1 MPVVSIEIDC
11 TPKCR
16 STTHYLDLIRVAS
29 QSISI
34 PIILNYICRCGNC
47 AKGHDK
53 YGRTLIQVCSALS
66 NKWPIIDW
74 LLKQKKVDINTKNL
88 ESGYTALH
96 YSVFYGRIDNSVNL
110 IKAGANTSLL
120 DYDHMTYIDHVIRDT
135 YIETSSELL
144 DIGKFLCLLINN
156 IKSIVIIFFFSK
168 SKESYEVYT
177 MGENTNGNLGH
188 TQSTAKK
195 VPELID
201 IFRRDSICIKKV
213 KMDKYHTLFLSDNG
227 SVYSCG
233 IGVGGRLGH
242 DNEDAVLIPKQII
255 AMETIKEIEQDRCID
270 IAVTR
275 DCSYFLTEKG
285 CLWSCGL
292 NNYHQLGHPGVV
304 KLLIPTKIQFRQ
316 IKDKKVTHIACGR
329 FHVALIVD
337 DSQLFTFGLNA
348 GHLGHIK
355 GNDLYIQQP
364 LLVTKFNSQ
373 SEHVQKLV
381 CNDYTIICYTNKGD
395 IYVLNDYKY
404 RKIVKH
410 VLNVTEI
417 AVVGGKLESNGI
429 LDEENI
435 DDDLKVFYVQSKKL
449 YLYHEREST
458 NNRAKLCLWTTKQ
471 RLTIEQIVAGTN
483 AVIFS
488 TNTGQV
494 YTASLDKLS
503 NINKKIEHDS
513 SSNLIYDER
522 AYQYLTPSPIPL
534 LHRCRALTT
543 DRTGRSLAALQY
555 HPTTHLIAYPRQ
567 PESNFHENLLDLF
580 NEAEHMHDIILEINN
595 NQTFPAHKYILSMR
609 SSYFRELLY
618 KKQIDKLI
626 IINNT
631 NTLINPEIFQLILEY
646 IYTDKCPWLHFIR
659 KIKTRNE
666 HEYEIYLAQMKNI
679 DDDIDDHRYFA
690 RIRQQSTLNTG
701 NHHHHHQKHGTKSK
715 KKKKSDL
722 SNEFMI
728 EQQSEEELNNGL
740 EHLIELAKLFQL
752 HNLRKRLETIKQ
764 SRQKNS
770 NILDESIGEIKQ
782 RYYYTREALTDLHDV
797 TIISEDGKKISC
809 HKCILTCRLDYF
821 RSMFLADW
829 MESQNNSELK
839 MALPSDLLE
848 IVIDYLYTDT
858 IYNKFTIEQLCQIL
872 VLSNQLLIERLK
884 QICEFHIANLVT
896 FRDAVELLQFSVTYN
911 AEQLKAFVQQF
922 ICRNMATFLE
932 ARLLDNLD
940 NELLIDLT
948 KSYRNLLDC
957 MNYRMITPYNDCP
970 SLDDIFI
977 DLDLLEN
984 LSLDI
989 DETTTSAIKKQ
1000 QSQQK
1005 RKQQNKLRTSE
1016 SENINKSSPSV
1027 SIENTPIVTTT
1038 PSRSKIPE
1046 EEKWT
1051 SVSSKKTSKSSK
1063 NVQAPNISINTQV
1076 VSPVRPI
1083 IPGAVYTQQE
1093 ADKLAAAKKAAD
1105 QEMHMN
1111 KSVIKTPSP
1120 QQITKSSVIT
1130 KDELSSKNPW
1140 KTTNV
1145 TSPIPLKP
1153 MISLE
1158 KEMNVSKKTT
1168 TTPRAIPTIQSTRT
1182 IPIVQPSPS
1191 QHDTIN
1197 PWSTLATSPTSFAY
1211 SNISM
1216 ASSPPM
1222 SFKHIQD
1229 QETRAHE
1236 ALRQITNKSLEKIQ
1250 TEELAIQALHR
1261 LYKSDQE
1268 FDMLITIERVLPE
1281 IANPIWPRTCTT
1293 TVSSTSSLS
1302 SPNLISI
1309 TQKKGQ
1315 K

>member
-1 MPVVSIEIDC
+1 MPVASVEIDC

-16 STTHYLDLIRVAS
+16 SPTHYLDLICVAS

-34 PIILNYICRCGNC
+34 PIILNYLCRCGNC

-74 LLKQKKVDINTKNL
+74 LLKQKKVDINAKNL

-135 YIETSSELL
+135 FIETPSELL
-144 DIGKFLCLLINN
+144 DI
-156 IKSIVIIFFFSK
+156 
-168 SKESYEVYT
+168 ESYEVYT

-201 IFRRDSICIKKV
+201 IFRRDSICITKV
-213 KMDKYHTLFLSDNG
+213 KMDKYHTLFLSNNG

-233 IGVGGRLGH
+233 VGVGGRLGH
-242 DNEDAVLIPKQII
+242 DNEESVLIPKQIM
-255 AMETIKEIEQDRCID
+255 AMETIKETEQDRCID
-270 IAVTR
+270 IAITR

-304 KLLIPTKIQFRQ
+304 KLLVPTKMQFRQ
-316 IKDKKVTHIACGR
+316 IKDRKITHIACGR

-348 GHLGHIK
+348 GHLGHPK

-381 CNDYTIICYTNKGD
+381 CNDHAIICYTNKGD

-417 AVVGGKLESNGI
+417 AVVGGKLESNSV

-458 NNRAKLCLWTTKQ
+458 NNRAKLCLWTTRQ

-494 YTASLDKLS
+494 YTASLDKLL
-503 NINKKIEHDS
+503 NVTKKIEHDS
-513 SSNLIYDER
+513 SSNSIYDER

-534 LHRCRALTT
+534 LHRCRSLTT

-555 HPTTHLIAYPRQ
+555 HPTTHLLAYPRQ
-567 PESNFHENLLDLF
+567 PESNFHENLHDLL

-595 NQTFPAHKYILSMR
+595 NQTFPAHKYILCMR
-609 SSYFRELLY
+609 SSYFRQLLS
-618 KKQIDKLI
+618 KKQIDKLT
-626 IINNT
+626 IINDT
-631 NTLINPEIFQLILEY
+631 NKSIDPEMFQLILEY
-646 IYTDKCPWLHFIR
+646 IYTDKCPWLNFVK

-666 HEYEIYLAQMKNI
+666 HEYEAYLAQMKNI
-679 DDDIDDHRYFA
+679 NDDIDDHRYFA
-690 RIRQQSTLNTG
+690 RIRQQSTITSG
-701 NHHHHHQKHGTKSK
+701 NHHHHHHHQKYGTKSK
-715 KKKKSDL
+715 KKKKPGHNPSL
-722 SNEFMI
+722 SNEYFI
-728 EQQSEEELNNGL
+728 EQQCEEELNNGL
-740 EHLIELAKLFQL
+740 ENLLELTKLFQL

-764 SRQKNS
+764 SRQRNS

-782 RYYYTREALTDLHDV
+782 RYYYTREALADLHDV

-809 HKCILTCRLDYF
+809 HKCILTSRLDYF

-829 MESQNNSELK
+829 MESQSNSELK
-839 MALPSDLLE
+839 MTIPSDLLE
-848 IVIDYLYTDT
+848 IIIDYLYTDN
-858 IYNKFTIEQLCQIL
+858 ISNKFNVEQLCQIL
-872 VLSNQLLIERLK
+872 VLSDQLLIERLK

-896 FRDAVELLQFSVTYN
+896 FRDAVELLQFSATYN

-922 ICRNMATFLE
+922 IGRNMATFLE

-940 NELLIDLT
+940 NELLNDLT

-970 SLDDIFI
+970 SLDDLLI

-984 LSLDI
+984 LPIDV
-989 DETTTSAIKKQ
+989 DETTTFGLKKQ

-1016 SENINKSSPSV
+1016 SDNINKSSPPV
-1027 SIENTPIVTTT
+1027 SIQTASIITT
-1038 PSRSKIPE
+1038 PTRSKISE

-1051 SVSSKKTSKSSK
+1051 SVSSKKTSKNSK
-1063 NVQAPNISINTQV
+1063 NVPTPNVSNNPQV
-1076 VSPVRPI
+1076 VSPIRPI
-1083 IPGAVYTQQE
+1083 IPGAVYTQKE
-1093 ADKLAAAKKAAD
+1093 ADKLAAAKKATK
-1105 QEMHMN
+1105 QEININ
-1111 KSVIKTPSP
+1111 KLVIKPPSP
-1120 QQITKSSVIT
+1120 QQITTASVIT
-1130 KDELSSKNPW
+1130 KDELSPKNPW
-1140 KTTNV
+1140 KTTNI
-1145 TSPIPLKP
+1145 SSSIPLKT
-1153 MISLE
+1153 MISIE
-1158 KEMNVSKKTT
+1158 KEMNASKPV
-1168 TTPRAIPTIQSTRT
+1168 TTPRPTPTTQSTRS
-1182 IPIVQPSPS
+1182 IPITQLSPPP
-1191 QHDTIN
+1191 HDTVN
-1197 PWSTLATSPTSFAY
+1197 PWSILATSPTSLAY
-1211 SNISM
+1211 SNMSI

-1229 QETRAHE
+1229 QEARAHE

-1261 LYKSDQE
+1261 LYNSDQE
-1268 FDMLITIERVLPE
+1268 FDMVITIERVLPE
-1281 IANPIWPRTCTT
+1281 IANPIWPRTSTT
-1293 TVSSTSSLS
+1293 TASSLS
-1302 SPNLISI
+1302 SPNLILI

>member
-144 DIGKFLCLLINN
+144 DI
-156 IKSIVIIFFFSK
+156 
-168 SKESYEVYT
+168 ESYEVYT

-242 DNEDAVLIPKQII
+242 DNEDAVLNRGI
-255 AMETIKEIEQDRCID
+255 T
-270 IAVTR
+270 
-275 DCSYFLTEKG
+275 
-285 CLWSCGL
+285 
-292 NNYHQLGHPGVV
+292 
-304 KLLIPTKIQFRQ
+304 
-316 IKDKKVTHIACGR
+316 
-329 FHVALIVD
+329 LIVD

-348 GHLGHIK
+348 GHLGHLK

-534 LHRCRALTT
+534 LHR
-543 DRTGRSLAALQY
+543 
-555 HPTTHLIAYPRQ
+555 
-567 PESNFHENLLDLF
+567 
-580 NEAEHMHDIILEINN
+580 
-595 NQTFPAHKYILSMR
+595 
-609 SSYFRELLY
+609 
-618 KKQIDKLI
+618 
-626 IINNT
+626 
-631 NTLINPEIFQLILEY
+631 
-646 IYTDKCPWLHFIR
+646 
-659 KIKTRNE
+659 
-666 HEYEIYLAQMKNI
+666 
-679 DDDIDDHRYFA
+679 
-690 RIRQQSTLNTG
+690 
-701 NHHHHHQKHGTKSK
+701 
-715 KKKKSDL
+715 
-722 SNEFMI
+722 
-728 EQQSEEELNNGL
+728 
-740 EHLIELAKLFQL
+740 
-752 HNLRKRLETIKQ
+752 
-764 SRQKNS
+764 
-770 NILDESIGEIKQ
+770 
-782 RYYYTREALTDLHDV
+782 
-797 TIISEDGKKISC
+797 
-809 HKCILTCRLDYF
+809 
-821 RSMFLADW
+821 
-829 MESQNNSELK
+829 
-839 MALPSDLLE
+839 
-848 IVIDYLYTDT
+848 
-858 IYNKFTIEQLCQIL
+858 
-872 VLSNQLLIERLK
+872 
-884 QICEFHIANLVT
+884 
-896 FRDAVELLQFSVTYN
+896 
-911 AEQLKAFVQQF
+911 
-922 ICRNMATFLE
+922 
-932 ARLLDNLD
+932 
-940 NELLIDLT
+940 
-948 KSYRNLLDC
+948 
-957 MNYRMITPYNDCP
+957 
-970 SLDDIFI
+970 
-977 DLDLLEN
+977 
-984 LSLDI
+984 
-989 DETTTSAIKKQ
+989 
-1000 QSQQK
+1000 
-1005 RKQQNKLRTSE
+1005 
-1016 SENINKSSPSV
+1016 
-1027 SIENTPIVTTT
+1027 
-1038 PSRSKIPE
+1038 
-1046 EEKWT
+1046 
-1051 SVSSKKTSKSSK
+1051 
-1063 NVQAPNISINTQV
+1063 
-1076 VSPVRPI
+1076 
-1083 IPGAVYTQQE
+1083 
-1093 ADKLAAAKKAAD
+1093 
-1105 QEMHMN
+1105 
-1111 KSVIKTPSP
+1111 
-1120 QQITKSSVIT
+1120 
-1130 KDELSSKNPW
+1130 
-1140 KTTNV
+1140 
-1145 TSPIPLKP
+1145 
-1153 MISLE
+1153 
-1158 KEMNVSKKTT
+1158 
-1168 TTPRAIPTIQSTRT
+1168 
-1182 IPIVQPSPS
+1182 
-1191 QHDTIN
+1191 
-1197 PWSTLATSPTSFAY
+1197 
-1211 SNISM
+1211 
-1216 ASSPPM
+1216 
-1222 SFKHIQD
+1222 
-1229 QETRAHE
+1229 
-1236 ALRQITNKSLEKIQ
+1236 
-1250 TEELAIQALHR
+1250 
-1261 LYKSDQE
+1261 
-1268 FDMLITIERVLPE
+1268 
-1281 IANPIWPRTCTT
+1281 
-1293 TVSSTSSLS
+1293 
-1302 SPNLISI
+1302 
-1309 TQKKGQ
+1309 
-1315 K
+1315 

>member
-29 QSISI
+29 QSIPI
-34 PIILNYICRCGNC
+34 PIILNYLCRCGNC

-53 YGRTLIQVCSALS
+53 YGRTLIQVCSALT

-74 LLKQKKVDINTKNL
+74 LLKQKKVDINAKNL

-110 IKAGANTSLL
+110 IKAGANTNLL

-135 YIETSSELL
+135 FIETSSELL
-144 DIGKFLCLLINN
+144 DI
-156 IKSIVIIFFFSK
+156 
-168 SKESYEVYT
+168 ESYEVYT
-177 MGENTNGNLGH
+177 MGENTNENLGH
-188 TQSTAKK
+188 SQSTAKK

-213 KMDKYHTLFLSDNG
+213 KMDKYHTLFLSNNG

-242 DNEDAVLIPKQII
+242 DNEESVLIPKQIM
-255 AMETIKEIEQDRCID
+255 AMETIKETEQDRCID

-292 NNYHQLGHPGVV
+292 NNYHQLGHPGVI
-304 KLLIPTKIQFRQ
+304 KLLVPTKMQFRQ
-316 IKDKKVTHIACGR
+316 IKDRKITHIACGR

-348 GHLGHIK
+348 GHLGHPK

-381 CNDYTIICYTNKGD
+381 CNDYAIICYTNKGD

-429 LDEENI
+429 LDKENI

-449 YLYHEREST
+449 YLYHECEPT
-458 NNRAKLCLWTTKQ
+458 NNRAKLCLWTTRQ

-483 AVIFS
+483 AVVFS
-488 TNTGQV
+488 TDTGQA

-503 NINKKIEHDS
+503 NVNKKIEYES
-513 SSNLIYDER
+513 SSNSIYDER

-534 LHRCRALTT
+534 LHRCRSITT

-567 PESNFHENLLDLF
+567 PESNFHENLHDLL
-580 NEAEHMHDIILEINN
+580 NEADHMHDISLEINN
-595 NQTFPAHKYILSMR
+595 NQIFPAHKYILCMR
-609 SSYFRELLY
+609 SPYFRQLIS
-618 KKQIDKLI
+618 KKQIDKLTI
-626 IINNT
+626 MNDTNNF
-631 NTLINPEIFQLILEY
+631 IDPEIFQLILEY
-646 IYTDKCPWLHFIR
+646 IYTDKCPWLNFFN

-666 HEYEIYLAQMKNI
+666 YEYETYLAQTKNI
-679 DDDIDDHRYFA
+679 DDDVDDHRYFA
-690 RIRQQSTLNTG
+690 RIRQQSTINSA
-701 NHHHHHQKHGTKSK
+701 NHHQKHGTKSK
-715 KKKKSDL
+715 KKKKPSHNPSP
-722 SNEFMI
+722 SNEYNI
-728 EQQSEEELNNGL
+728 EQQSQEELNNGL
-740 EHLIELAKLFQL
+740 EHLIELARLFQL

-764 SRQKNS
+764 SRQRNS
-770 NILDESIGEIKQ
+770 NTLDESIGPIKQ
-782 RYYYTREALTDLHDV
+782 RYYYTREALPDLHDV
-797 TIISEDGKKISC
+797 TIISEDGNKISC
-809 HKCILTCRLDYF
+809 HKCILTSRLDYF

-829 MESQNNSELK
+829 IESQSNSELK
-839 MALPSDLLE
+839 MPIPSDLLE
-848 IVIDYLYTDT
+848 IVIDYLYTDN
-858 IYNKFTIEQLCQIL
+858 ISNKFNIEQVCQIL
-872 VLSNQLLIERLK
+872 VLSDQLLIERLK

-970 SLDDIFI
+970 SLDDLFI

-984 LSLDI
+984 LSIDI
-989 DETTTSAIKKQ
+989 DETTTTAFAMKKQ

-1016 SENINKSSPSV
+1016 SENINKSSPPI
-1027 SIENTPIVTTT
+1027 SIENTPIATT
-1038 PSRSKIPE
+1038 PYHSKIQQ

-1063 NVQAPNISINTQV
+1063 TVPTPNVSNNAQV
-1076 VSPVRPI
+1076 VSPTRPM
-1083 IPGAVYTQQE
+1083 IPGAVYSQQE
-1093 ADKLAAAKKAAD
+1093 ADKLAAAKKAAN
-1105 QEMHMN
+1105 QEMNTN
-1111 KSVIKTPSP
+1111 KSIIKPTSP
-1120 QQITKSSVIT
+1120 QQIIKPSVIT
-1130 KDELSSKNPW
+1130 KDESSMKTPW
-1140 KTTNV
+1140 KATNI
-1145 TSPIPLKP
+1145 SSSIPLKT
-1153 MISLE
+1153 MIPIE
-1158 KEMNVSKKTT
+1158 KEMNTSKPTI
-1168 TTPRAIPTIQSTRT
+1168 PRPTPTIQSTRS
-1182 IPIVQPSPS
+1182 IPIVQSSPP
-1191 QHDTIN
+1191 QYDVVN
-1197 PWSTLATSPTSFAY
+1197 PWSILATSPSSLAH
-1211 SNISM
+1211 SNMSIVP
-1216 ASSPPM
+1216 SPPAQPM
-1222 SFKHIQD
+1222 SFKYIQD

-1236 ALRQITNKSLEKIQ
+1236 ALRQISNKSLEKIQ

-1261 LYKSDQE
+1261 LYNSDQE
-1268 FDMLITIERVLPE
+1268 FDMLITIERVVPE
-1281 IANPIWPRTCTT
+1281 IANPIWPRTSTATT
-1293 TVSSTSSLS
+1293 TTTSSSSLS
-1302 SPNLISI
+1302 SPNLILI